1 MTFDLDDATIWWTIL
16 GVVIVLAIV
25 ALVFLARAGIEA
37 RRLKARTDAYKSSP
51 IIATI
56 AKGEVDVQRLQTSV
70 AQLTEL
76 LARAEAAL
84 RVLRVRRIARGAGR
98 LARPRRIVVGGEG
111 GTRTHMSSHSV
122 AFEATASTISPL
134 PRIRATVAGSR

>member
-25 ALVFLARAGIEA
+25 ALVFVARAGIEA
-37 RRLKARTDAYKSSP
+37 RRLKARTDAYKSLP

-84 RVLRVRRIARGAGR
+84 RVLRLV
-98 LARPRRIVVGGEG
+98 
-111 GTRTHMSSHSV
+111 
-122 AFEATASTISPL
+122 PL
-134 PRIRATVAGSR
+134 PADVRAAYGGLRAALVALRDLDA